1 MMPTVSSSGFT
12 FDYVGCHLE
21 VPWSFVGFLFSPF
34 RSLYKWKFAPPLL
47 LHLTHLLP
55 PCCNDMTEETITSE
69 STGISHIMGEES
81 NSLVKV
87 SFHCFFSLSIGA
99 VTFD

>member
-12 FDYVGCHLE
+12 FDYVGCHFE
-21 VPWSFVGFLFSPF
+21 VPWSFVGFIFSPF
-34 RSLYKWKFAPPLL
+34 HSLYKWKFAPPLL

-69 STGISHIMGEES
+69 NTEITSQIMGEDS
-81 NSLVKV
+81 KSLAKV
-87 SFHCFFSLSIGA
+87 SFHLCYLQES
-99 VTFD
+99 